1 MTPQSGRES
10 RGAGH
15 AEPDY
20 QRQLLRSIRR
30 IMRAFDVQSRAL
42 MAAHQITG
50 PQLLCLIEILDQT
63 DTTAKDLAERVHL
76 SPSTLVGILDRL
88 EGKEL
93 IERNRDTEDRRR
105 VRIKATEAG
114 REVAQQAPAPFEA
127 GVHRALGRLPRS
139 EQAAIT
145 RNLKRLAD
153 VLESTGTGDGDGNGD
168 GRS

>member
-1 MTPQSGRES
+1 MPQAGRES
-10 RGAGH
+10 RRADR

-20 QRQLLRSIRR
+20 ERELLHSIRR

-50 PQLLCLIEILDQT
+50 PQLLCLHEILEQH
-63 DTTAKDLAERVHL
+63 DTTAKELADEVHL

-105 VRIKATEAG
+105 VRIRATDAG
-114 REVAQQAPAPFEA
+114 ARVAAKAPAPFED

-145 RNLKRLAD
+145 RNLQRLAD
-153 VLESTGTGDGDGNGD
+153 VLETGGDHEGG
-168 GRS
+168 

>member
-1 MTPQSGRES
+1 MSAQSRRES
-10 RGAGH
+10 RRAGRD
-15 AEPDY
+15 EPDY
-20 QRQLLRSIRR
+20 ERELLQSIRR

-50 PQLLCLIEILDQT
+50 PQLLCLIEILDQR
-63 DTTAKDLAERVHL
+63 DTTAKELSEEVHL

-93 IERNRDTEDRRR
+93 IERHRDTEDRRR
-105 VRIKATEAG
+105 VRIRATEAG
-114 REVAQQAPAPFEA
+114 KEVAEEAPAPFEA

-145 RNLKRLAD
+145 ENLKRLAD
-153 VLESTGTGDGDGNGD
+153 VLEASGGGDGQNGA
-168 GRS
+168 GVS

>member
-1 MTPQSGRES
+1 MIAESGAES
-10 RGAGH
+10 RRAGH
-15 AEPDY
+15 DEPDY
-20 QRQLLRSIRR
+20 ERDLVKSIRR

-50 PQLLCLIEILDQT
+50 PQLLCLIEILDQR
-63 DTTAKDLAERVHL
+63 DTTAKDLADEVHL

-93 IERNRDTEDRRR
+93 IERARDTEDRRR
-105 VRIKATEAG
+105 VRIRATDAG
-114 REVAQQAPAPFEA
+114 KQVAQEAPAPFEA

-145 RNLKRLAD
+145 RNLERLAD
-153 VLESTGTGDGDGNGD
+153 VLEASDGGDGKDPNG
-168 GRS
+168 GS